1 MKTAAEIN
9 AEKIEDI
16 INDYNNPAQGIVV
29 GYDFR
34 TSDALKLARRI
45 VEAFPELRPH
55 QQSVDE
61 HGRTKPIAAPLPW
74 ARP

>member
-9 AEKIEDI
+9 AERIEAI
-16 INDYNNPAQGIVV
+16 IV

-34 TSDALKLARRI
+34 TSDALKLARKI
-45 VEAFPELRPH
+45 VEAFPELQPP
-55 QQSVDE
+55 QYTSVRDGTSRVIV
-61 HGRTKPIAAPLPW
+61 HPLPW